1 MGAIIAGIALIF
13 AWALWEFVR
22 YLENGNDDEQQPPKY
37 L

>member
-13 AWALWEFVR
+13 AWASWEFAR
-22 YLENGNDDEQQPPKY
+22 YLENGNDDEQPPKY